1 MKKMIFVIATLALLA
16 ALVLASVFASEGSNN
31 GGGDAARYVCAARAA
46 DGVDSDKDES
56 IPDSVDDLLGKL
68 DLDGVQSIIDMLDSD
83 QLAAFGFSDI
93 VERIRAIAEGEA
105 KNEFGNVLSYVLSL
119 LGANVLEFLP
129 MLLSVLAIV
138 IAYNLLNSVKGKY
151 ASESIEC
158 VVFFSTGAVALTLI
172 VGYFSSV
179 LADAVRFVTSV
190 KTQINAVSPVLITLM
205 TAAGAT
211 ASAGVYTPSIA
222 ILGGG
227 MTNCVT
233 YLALPALLMS
243 LVFDIIGS
251 VSSAVKLDKTA
262 DFFRSACKWF
272 LGTAFF
278 LFVTVMGVSGLTASV
293 RDGIS
298 IRAAR
303 FAVSKYV
310 PIIGGYLSQ
319 GFDFLMAGNIL
330 IKNALGSSAI
340 VLIVLGVAPTVMRL
354 AVFTLT
360 LKLTAALAEPMGGD
374 RFCGILTSISKSS
387 SMIATTVIAMTFLYI
402 LFLSML
408 IGTGNLGL

>member
-1 MKKMIFVIATLALLA
+1 M
-16 ALVLASVFASEGSNN
+16 
-31 GGGDAARYVCAARAA
+31 
-46 DGVDSDKDES
+46 
-56 IPDSVDDLLGKL
+56 
-68 DLDGVQSIIDMLDSD
+68 
-83 QLAAFGFSDI
+83 
-93 VERIRAIAEGEA
+93 
-105 KNEFGNVLSYVLSL
+105 
-119 LGANVLEFLP
+119 
-129 MLLSVLAIV
+129 
-138 IAYNLLNSVKGKY
+138 
-151 ASESIEC
+151 
-158 VVFFSTGAVALTLI
+158 
-172 VGYFSSV
+172 
-179 LADAVRFVTSV
+179 
-190 KTQINAVSPVLITLM
+190 
-205 TAAGAT
+205 
-211 ASAGVYTPSIA
+211 
-222 ILGGG
+222 
-227 MTNCVT
+227 
-233 YLALPALLMS
+233 
-243 LVFDIIGS
+243 
-251 VSSAVKLDKTA
+251 
-262 DFFRSACKWF
+262 
-272 LGTAFF
+272 
-278 LFVTVMGVSGLTASV
+278 TVMGVSGLTASV

>member
-1 MKKMIFVIATLALLA
+1 
-16 ALVLASVFASEGSNN
+16 
-31 GGGDAARYVCAARAA
+31 
-46 DGVDSDKDES
+46 
-56 IPDSVDDLLGKL
+56 
-68 DLDGVQSIIDMLDSD
+68 
-83 QLAAFGFSDI
+83 
-93 VERIRAIAEGEA
+93 
-105 KNEFGNVLSYVLSL
+105 
-119 LGANVLEFLP
+119 
-129 MLLSVLAIV
+129 
-138 IAYNLLNSVKGKY
+138 
-151 ASESIEC
+151 
-158 VVFFSTGAVALTLI
+158 
-172 VGYFSSV
+172 
-179 LADAVRFVTSV
+179 
-190 KTQINAVSPVLITLM
+190 
-205 TAAGAT
+205 
-211 ASAGVYTPSIA
+211 
-222 ILGGG
+222 